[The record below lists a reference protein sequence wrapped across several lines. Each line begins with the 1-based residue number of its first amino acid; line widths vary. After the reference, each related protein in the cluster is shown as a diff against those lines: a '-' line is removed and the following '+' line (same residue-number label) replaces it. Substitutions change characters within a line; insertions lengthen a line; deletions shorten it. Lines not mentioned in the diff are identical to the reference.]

1 MLEGR
6 GITRR
11 PALPPWPCPSQV
23 TLCILVLPLLYYII
37 DYYKPKGRYDHS
49 SVVIGNKLYNWG
61 GRQDGLPKVHN
72 SEKKRKF
79 LSNIDVLHL
88 ETGIWYNKPTTGDP
102 HPGVRGY
109 ACTAIENKRKLF
121 FFGGYC
127 GHDDCYHNNISQLDP
142 DTLTWSNIVGGD
154 HHQYGPMKK
163 HRCGIISFTSD
174 GEDHLFITGG
184 FGLAPNDPQPNA
196 EYGKEYGNRVRTNE
210 QHIYNISTG
219 KLI

>member
-1 MLEGR
+1 MY
-6 GITRR
+6 TT
-11 PALPPWPCPSQV
+11 SV
-23 TLCILVLPLLYYII
+23 TIII

-61 GRQDGLPKVHN
+61 GNQDGLPEVH
-72 SEKKRKF
+72 SSKKKRNF

-88 ETGIWYNKPTTGDP
+88 ETGIWHNKPTTGDP
-102 HPGVRGY
+102 HSGVIRY

-142 DTLTWSNIVGGD
+142 DTLIWSNVAGGD
-154 HHQYGPMKK
+154 HQRDGPMKK
-163 HRCGIISFTSD
+163 SLCGIMSFTSE
-174 GEDHLFITGG
+174 GENHLFITGG
-184 FGLAPNDPQPNA
+184 YGPPPNNPQPNA
-196 EYGKEYGNRVRTNE
+196 EYHKDFGNNVRTNE

-219 KLI
+219 KSI